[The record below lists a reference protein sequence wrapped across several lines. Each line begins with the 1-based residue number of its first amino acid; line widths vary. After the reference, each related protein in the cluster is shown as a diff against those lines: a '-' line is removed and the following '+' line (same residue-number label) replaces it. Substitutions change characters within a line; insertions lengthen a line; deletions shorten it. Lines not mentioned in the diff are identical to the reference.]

1 MYFYDLEDITI
12 VKYEVKINISELK
25 KLKKEIIKNCSRIV
39 HKSYET
45 TQFPNVF
52 LNNIKNYNSQ
62 NTGRK
67 DENNNDIYLVS
78 YDLYIYP
85 YLVTLINEL
94 LLNNMSVIN
103 ELQEY
108 QEIYSI
114 EQMDINGEYKKLLD
128 KINSKED
135 IKIVGTNESEEDRK
149 KRKQLLK
156 EMEKLLTNF
165 ENQNSINS
173 KSTEIDKYRLKVLNC
188 INLKKIGNLS
198 LKTFIEIQD
207 FFTDSTEKVLNKN
220 LIKILNRPL
229 IKEEL

>member
-188 INLKKIGNLS
+188 IDLKKIGNLS